1 MNVSQAGVTQAA
13 NLSFFMVN
21 LSYYLLK
28 KGMKDQEPKSILDLK
43 AICRGDKYVRS
54 YHKTPSGK
62 TRSGFI
68 G

>member
-1 MNVSQAGVTQAA
+1 MPKR
-13 NLSFFMVN
+13 LSFFMVN
-21 LSYYLLK
+21 MSHYFLK
-28 KGMKDQEPKSILDLK
+28 KGTLDQTPKSILDLK

-62 TRSGFI
+62 TGTSFI